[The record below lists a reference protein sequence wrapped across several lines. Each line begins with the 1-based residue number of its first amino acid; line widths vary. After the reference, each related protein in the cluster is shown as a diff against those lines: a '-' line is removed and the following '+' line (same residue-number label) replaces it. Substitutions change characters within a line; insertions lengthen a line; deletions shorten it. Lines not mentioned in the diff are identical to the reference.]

1 MKNNTPINA
10 VIEKVVAFRNERD
23 WEKFHNGKD
32 LAICLNCESSELLE
46 LFLWKDADQ
55 VNKDKV
61 KEELAD
67 VLYSAFLLID
77 KYELD
82 VDAIISEKLRSNAEK
97 YPVCSYSH
105 VMKFFNPDCYRENKV
120 MGENFLTKS
129 NTGMAKIFNNN

>member
-1 MKNNTPINA
+1 MRNNQSISA
-10 VIEKVVAFRNERD
+10 VIEKVVSFRNERD

-97 YPVCSYSH
+97 YPV
-105 VMKFFNPDCYRENKV
+105 E
-120 MGENFLTKS
+120 KS
-129 NTGMAKIFNNN
+129 RGSNRKYTEL